1 MQMDLEYNEDWQTKT
16 RGTNESEYQL
26 YLDFADD
33 GAGRDI
39 TANGAPLKT
48 FDEWMNS

>member
-1 MQMDLEYNEDWQTKT
+1 LNKTIFWQTEA
-16 RGTNESEYQL
+16 RGSNETEYQL

-33 GAGRDI
+33 GTGGDI
-39 TANGAPLKT
+39 TANGAPLKS